1 MSNPDISKLTE
12 KQKIFCREYIY
23 DWNGTRAYKV
33 AYPGVKSAAVAQANS
48 SRLLLNAIIQEYIE
62 FIQKDLEKLSGISRL
77 MVVNEFRKIGFSSI
91 ADLHNT
97 WIERKDFE
105 KLTSEQREAIQ
116 EIETKVVKQKN
127 YEMSVAGNIVFDD
140 VEYVKIR
147 LFDKNKALEN
157 INKMLGYN
165 APDKLDLS
173 GSGLEKA
180 INISVNGID
189 IDLKK

>member
-1 MSNPDISKLTE
+1 MSELTE

-33 AYPGVKSAAVAQANS
+33 AYPGVKNDLVAAVNAN
-48 SRLLLNAIIQEYIE
+48 RLLRKANISEYIE
-62 FIQKDLEKLSGISRL
+62 FIQKDLAKLSGISRL
-77 MVVNEFRKIGFSSI
+77 KVINEFRKIGFSSI
-91 ADLHNT
+91 ANLHNT
-97 WIERKDFE
+97 WIERKEFE
-105 KLTSEQREAIQ
+105 QLTDEQREAIQ

-127 YEMSVAGNIVFDD
+127 IIASIPDCPVFDD

-165 APDKLDLS
+165 EAEKIRLD
-173 GSGLEKA
+173 GSIEGFEKS
-180 INISVNGID
+180 INISVNGVD
-189 IDLKK
+189 IDLKR